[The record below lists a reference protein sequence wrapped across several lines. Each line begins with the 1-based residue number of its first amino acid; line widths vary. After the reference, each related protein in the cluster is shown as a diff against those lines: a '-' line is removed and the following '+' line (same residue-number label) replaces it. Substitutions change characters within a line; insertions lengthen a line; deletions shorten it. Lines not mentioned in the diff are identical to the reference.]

1 MHSLLSLLTSV
12 RRGSQGALKKSVS
25 LEREK
30 LLECKKS
37 TTHTITPKPFA
48 NRPLFSFPFFI
59 SIKHNFS
66 RQVSF
71 AKAASSPTTRATF
84 SSWRRKFKS
93 FDRPLCSVSEFN
105 AKKREKRSKVR
116 VQREREKERERKKK
130 REKKGCNG
138 KTSAAGREYS
148 PECAAA
154 HFSQEAISFGHVSS
168 TFFAF
173 GEGIPPPLPSL

>member
-1 MHSLLSLLTSV
+1 M
-12 RRGSQGALKKSVS
+12 
-25 LEREK
+25 
-30 LLECKKS
+30 LECKKS

-105 AKKREKRSKVR
+105 VQKGKKEARSECKGNGKKRE
-116 VQREREKERERKKK
+116 REKK

-168 TFFAF
+168 TFFCF
-173 GEGIPPPLPSL
+173 WRGNSSSSSFLVREL